1 MKKTIIIILVSLLPL
16 VANAYDACIDGIYYN
31 FSESQA
37 TVIYRNYG
45 YKSYSGDV
53 VIPKT
58 VTYNGKNYNVTRIG
72 TYAFFQCSDLTSV
85 TIPNSIISI
94 GTYAFSGCSSLTYL
108 SIPSSVNSIGNYAFY
123 GCSKLTALNIG
134 YGVTSIESHAFGL
147 CESLK
152 DVCCNADTIP
162 STSSEAFSETN
173 VSQVILYIPW
183 ALEHDYRTTSPWNQF
198 GRIVGISDNV
208 LTTIGPQL
216 ENNSFEEW
224 SIVNPTSNKALY
236 QPWGEGK
243 TPYWGTGNPGA
254 TTIGASNSTY
264 KDEDGRRFAN
274 LSSKFIAVKFAAGN
288 IFTGEY
294 LETDGSNGVL
304 SFGRPFT
311 SFPTKMRFDYKY
323 KTSPI
328 TKTGGDWKEP
338 WGNYISKSMYE
349 KLKGQPDSCHIYIAL
364 GDWEPQKYTYQ
375 YGEKAGQTIDV
386 PYLIR
391 TRPTAIHLFDLNDPH
406 LIAYGSMTCG
416 ENITNWTTKA
426 IDIQYRNKRTP
437 KYIIVVASSSK
448 YGGYFTGGEESL
460 LQLDNIELLYKND
473 PEPDPTDSIPVN
485 GGTFIAKL
493 PNGVNME
500 FQVLNKKNK
509 TCIVG
514 SGLRCCIDQKTSE
527 DIIIPDKVWGLNVVA
542 IGRSAFDGCGNIKS
556 VTIPESVTSIG
567 YNAFYG
573 CSSLTSITIPN
584 SVTSIGSYTFKNC
597 SSLISITIPSS
608 VTSIS
613 SYTFSGCSRL
623 TSITIPNSVTSI
635 DEGAFSGCYSLTS
648 VTLKSSAIV
657 STAYRSIKNIFG
669 EQVTEYVIGDSIES
683 ISSYAF
689 SECTNLKSIVIGS
702 SVNYIGIYA
711 FSGCLGL
718 TSVAIPD
725 GMKDIGGYAFYGCFN
740 MSSITIPESV
750 SSIGYYAIPTTTT
763 IYTTVGKSLLALWK
777 AGCLNIRENGSGREL
792 AVPNLSL
799 VKSTVN
805 SLTMSFVNEYNEL
818 RETVK
823 IQGEQVEKENNGY
836 WIVLRG
842 LDPNTQYHNVAS
854 LTLTCDSVS
863 YTKNY
868 SFRTSP
874 LTLTTMQPKVVSEG
888 NVIVSAETN
897 LDIEETNIGFEWR
910 RIDWSDDFDSKK
922 GIAYLYEGIMEGYIR
937 SLNSNY
943 LWKYRP
949 YYTSNSGKTYYG
961 DWKGIDPSDYSYFE
975 PSVHTYSTI
984 SVTGNRAEVKGYA
997 MRGTDNV
1004 VSQGF
1009 IYWKK
1014 TSSYSLQKKAS
1025 TIPSD
1030 VVTVE
1035 ASGNVMTA
1043 VFENLDYETQY
1054 CYVAYVKT
1062 EENEMFFGEEQTF
1075 MTDEIDPDCIEG
1087 VMASEDAVEVARYD
1101 IQGRKI
1107 AKPQN
1112 GINIIRYF
1120 DGSTRKII
1128 VK

>member
-1 MKKTIIIILVSLLPL
+1 M
-16 VANAYDACIDGIYYN
+16 
-31 FSESQA
+31 
-37 TVIYRNYG
+37 
-45 YKSYSGDV
+45 
-53 VIPKT
+53 
-58 VTYNGKNYNVTRIG
+58 
-72 TYAFFQCSDLTSV
+72 
-85 TIPNSIISI
+85 
-94 GTYAFSGCSSLTYL
+94 
-108 SIPSSVNSIGNYAFY
+108 
-123 GCSKLTALNIG
+123 
-134 YGVTSIESHAFGL
+134 
-147 CESLK
+147 
-152 DVCCNADTIP
+152 
-162 STSSEAFSETN
+162 
-173 VSQVILYIPW
+173 
-183 ALEHDYRTTSPWNQF
+183 
-198 GRIVGISDNV
+198 
-208 LTTIGPQL
+208 
-216 ENNSFEEW
+216 
-224 SIVNPTSNKALY
+224 
-236 QPWGEGK
+236 
-243 TPYWGTGNPGA
+243 
-254 TTIGASNSTY
+254 
-264 KDEDGRRFAN
+264 
-274 LSSKFIAVKFAAGN
+274 
-288 IFTGEY
+288 
-294 LETDGSNGVL
+294 
-304 SFGRPFT
+304 
-311 SFPTKMRFDYKY
+311 
-323 KTSPI
+323 
-328 TKTGGDWKEP
+328 
-338 WGNYISKSMYE
+338 
-349 KLKGQPDSCHIYIAL
+349 
-364 GDWEPQKYTYQ
+364 
-375 YGEKAGQTIDV
+375 
-386 PYLIR
+386 
-391 TRPTAIHLFDLNDPH
+391 
-406 LIAYGSMTCG
+406 
-416 ENITNWTTKA
+416 
-426 IDIQYRNKRTP
+426 
-437 KYIIVVASSSK
+437 
-448 YGGYFTGGEESL
+448 
-460 LQLDNIELLYKND
+460 
-473 PEPDPTDSIPVN
+473 
-485 GGTFIAKL
+485 
-493 PNGVNME
+493 
-500 FQVLNKKNK
+500 
-509 TCIVG
+509 
-514 SGLRCCIDQKTSE
+514 
-527 DIIIPDKVWGLNVVA
+527 
-542 IGRSAFDGCGNIKS
+542 
-556 VTIPESVTSIG
+556 
-567 YNAFYG
+567 
-573 CSSLTSITIPN
+573 
-584 SVTSIGSYTFKNC
+584 
-597 SSLISITIPSS
+597 
-608 VTSIS
+608 TSIS

-763 IYTTVGKSLLALWK
+763 IYTTVGKSLLTLWK

-863 YTKNY
+863 YTKSY

-1004 VSQGF
+1004 
-1009 IYWKK
+1009 
-1014 TSSYSLQKKAS
+1014 TSVRDNS
-1025 TIPSD
+1025 
-1030 VVTVE
+1030 
-1035 ASGNVMTA
+1035 
-1043 VFENLDYETQY
+1043 F
-1054 CYVAYVKT
+1054 
-1062 EENEMFFGEEQTF
+1062 
-1075 MTDEIDPDCIEG
+1075 
-1087 VMASEDAVEVARYD
+1087 R
-1101 IQGRKI
+1101 I
-1107 AKPQN
+1107 A
-1112 GINIIRYF
+1112 
-1120 DGSTRKII
+1120 
-1128 VK
+1128 